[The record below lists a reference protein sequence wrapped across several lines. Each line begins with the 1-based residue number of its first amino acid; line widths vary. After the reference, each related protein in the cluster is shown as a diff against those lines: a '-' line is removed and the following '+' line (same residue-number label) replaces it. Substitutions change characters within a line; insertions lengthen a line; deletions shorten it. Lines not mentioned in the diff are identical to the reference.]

1 MNKPVNQYLLAITSA
16 CLGAVMCL
24 YLAPTPANAQRVG
37 PFTLTAHSNITAN
50 VGIFRVD
57 QSNGR
62 VSFCSVDDRSLAT
75 RCGASSEE

>member
-1 MNKPVNQYLLAITSA
+1 MNKPVNQYILGIASA
-16 CLGAVMCL
+16 FLGAVLCL
-24 YLAPTPANAQRVG
+24 YLMPTTANAQRVG

-62 VSFCSVDDRSLAT
+62 VSFCIVDDRSLAT
-75 RCGASSEE
+75 RCGEASE